1 MNKKYIVWGISILLI
16 GVGIGEWGFDM
27 NSHCDANP
35 SYNFECPART
45 GFMGA
50 GIGLMTFGVIV
61 GIDGY
66 RQKVSALI

>member
-1 MNKKYIVWGISILLI
+1 
-16 GVGIGEWGFDM
+16 M

-35 SYNFECPART
+35 SYHFECPART

-50 GIGLMTFGVIV
+50 GIGLMIFGAIV

-66 RQKVSALI
+66 RRKAATNFVSF